1 MKLEDL
7 NNLLNLPYKAEI
19 DIVDISLADIEEL
32 ARYFGAEISETI
44 YRQSA
49 TFKRND
55 MEVTLRTPI
64 EIGDSPFP
72 NIDLNFLNTN
82 Q

>member
-32 ARYFGAEISETI
+32 ARYFGSEIKETI

-55 MEVTLRTPI
+55 MEVTLRTAI
-64 EIGDSPFP
+64 DIGEVPFP
-72 NIDLNFLNTN
+72 EKPTFNF
-82 Q
+82 